1 MSFELKPDKSLRKNI
16 RRLARKQIE
25 GALDVLTRARKR
37 PRDEAVHEA
46 RKSFK
51 KIRALLRL
59 VRPEIGE
66 RSYRE
71 ENTEF
76 RDAARPLTE
85 VRDAR
90 ILIDTLDNLIKH
102 FGEHIDGRSFADVK
116 KVLEANL
123 HAVRK
128 RVLFEQN
135 APAKVISAVRQARK
149 RTKDWTDVR
158 DKWSAVGKGLTDTY
172 RRSARAFR
180 EANTDPT
187 PEKMHEW
194 RKQTK
199 YLYYQLQVLRPLW
212 PERMEELANETDR
225 MGELLGDDHDLV
237 VLRHTVA
244 GGPEPFGDEGDVEVL
259 LALIDRRRTE
269 LEQEAMALGQRF
281 FQDRPRDLGRLLKG
295 YWKTWR
301 AEPAATESERSLVPT
316 A

>member
-16 RRLARKQIE
+16 RRIARKRID
-25 GALDVLTRARKR
+25 GALEVLTRARKR

-46 RKSFK
+46 RKAFK

-66 RSYRE
+66 RSYRK
-71 ENTEF
+71 ENTWF

-85 VRDAR
+85 VRDAK
-90 ILIDTLDNLIKH
+90 ILVEALDNLTKH
-102 FGEHIDGRSFADVK
+102 FREHVDGRSFADVK
-116 KVLEANL
+116 KALEANL

-128 RVLFEQN
+128 RVLVEQN
-135 APAKVISAVRQARK
+135 AFAKAAGAVRQARK
-149 RTKDWTDVR
+149 RIKAWANVR
-158 DKWSAVGKGLTDTY
+158 DKWSALGKGLIDTY

-180 EANTDPT
+180 EAAADVT
-187 PEKMHEW
+187 PEKLHEW

-199 YLYYQLQVLRPLW
+199 YLYYQLQILRPLW
-212 PERMEELANETDR
+212 PKRMEELANEADR

-237 VLRHTVA
+237 VLRQTLTDDP
-244 GGPEPFGDEGDVEVL
+244 GRFGAEGDVEVL
-259 LALIDRRRTE
+259 LALIDRRRAE
-269 LEQEAMALGQRF
+269 LEQEATTLGQRF
-281 FQDRPRDLGRLLKG
+281 FQDRHRDFGRRLKG

-301 AEPAATESERSLVPT
+301 AETAPTEAQRSPVHT

>member
-1 MSFELKPDKSLRKNI
+1 MSFELKPNKSLQKNF

-25 GALDVLTRARKR
+25 GALDALTRARKR

-59 VRPEIGE
+59 VRAEIGE
-66 RSYRE
+66 RTYRE

-85 VRDAR
+85 VRDAK
-90 ILIDTLDNLIKH
+90 ILVDALENLIKH
-102 FGEHIDGRSFADVK
+102 FGEHIDGRSFADVRNL
-116 KVLEANL
+116 LEANL

-128 RVLFEQN
+128 RVLVEQN
-135 APAKVISAVRQARK
+135 ALANVTSTVQQARK
-149 RTKDWTDVR
+149 RIKVWTEIR
-158 DKWSAVGKGLTDTY
+158 DKWPAMGNGLRDTY
-172 RRSARAFR
+172 RQSARALR
-180 EANTDPT
+180 EADADRS
-187 PEKMHEW
+187 PEKLHEW

-199 YLYYQLQVLRPLW
+199 YLYYQLQILRPLW
-212 PERMEELANETDR
+212 VQRMEEMVNEADR

-237 VLRHTVA
+237 VLRRTLTDDS
-244 GGPEPFGDEGDVEVL
+244 GRFRDEGDVEVL
-259 LALIDRRRTE
+259 LALIDRRRAE
-269 LEQEAMALGQRF
+269 LEQEAMTLGQRF
-281 FQDRPRDLGRLLKG
+281 FQDTPRDFGRRIKG

-301 AEPAATESERSLVPT
+301 AETQLTKSQPRLAPT